1 MLFLDENEAVP
12 SAHWIDDG
20 VACGSF
26 ASAGCVG
33 GRSRRET
40 RRKALEAA
48 GVTHVVNC
56 AKELPC
62 AHPASFTYLHVPAAD
77 VDGQDLLG
85 LWAETSDFVDDALAA
100 GGRVLVHCAGGH
112 SRSGATVVAWLMRR
126 RDLRDADAALELA
139 RARRRV
145 VKPIP
150 GFVDQLHAWADSGFD
165 APRRAGCVRIPRR

>member
-139 RARRRV
+139 RARRPV

-165 APRRAGCVRIPRR
+165 APRRADCVRIPRR

>member
-62 AHPASFTYLHVPAAD
+62 AHPASFTLSLIH
-77 VDGQDLLG
+77 
-85 LWAETSDFVDDALAA
+85 
-100 GGRVLVHCAGGH
+100 
-112 SRSGATVVAWLMRR
+112 
-126 RDLRDADAALELA
+126 
-139 RARRRV
+139 
-145 VKPIP
+145 I
-150 GFVDQLHAWADSGFD
+150 
-165 APRRAGCVRIPRR
+165 